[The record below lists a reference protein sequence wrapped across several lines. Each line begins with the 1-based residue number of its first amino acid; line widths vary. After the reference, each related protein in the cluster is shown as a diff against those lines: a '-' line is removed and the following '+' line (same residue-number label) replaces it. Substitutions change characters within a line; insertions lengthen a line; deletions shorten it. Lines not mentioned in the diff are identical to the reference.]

1 VGNFLGV
8 MKKAAASVKAQK
20 QGWRFAI
27 WLVLAAFTLQSYVT
41 QVHIHDAAPVAAITK
56 AFTNADHGK
65 APADN
70 SPLDCPFCQAA
81 ALAGAFAL
89 PVTPLLILSAAGI
102 ILSAPD
108 HPAPASYDTAAHIWR
123 SRAPPQQ

>member
-1 VGNFLGV
+1 
-8 MKKAAASVKAQK
+8 MKKAATTAKAHN

-41 QVHIHDAAPVAAITK
+41 QVHIHDAAPAAITK
-56 AFTNADHGK
+56 AFTNGSHGK
-65 APADN
+65 APVDN

-89 PVTPLLILSAAGI
+89 PATPLLILSAVGI
-102 ILSAPD
+102 VLAAPD
-108 HPAPASYDTAAHIWR
+108 HPAPASYDTVAHIWQ

>member
-1 VGNFLGV
+1 
-8 MKKAAASVKAQK
+8 MTRTATTAKAGK

-41 QVHIHDAAPVAAITK
+41 QVHIHDAAPAAITK
-56 AFTNADHGK
+56 AVASGNHGK
-65 APADN
+65 APVDN

-89 PVTPLLILSAAGI
+89 PVTPLLVLSAVSTVLA
-102 ILSAPD
+102 APD
-108 HPAPASYDTAAHIWR
+108 HPAPASYDTVAHIWR